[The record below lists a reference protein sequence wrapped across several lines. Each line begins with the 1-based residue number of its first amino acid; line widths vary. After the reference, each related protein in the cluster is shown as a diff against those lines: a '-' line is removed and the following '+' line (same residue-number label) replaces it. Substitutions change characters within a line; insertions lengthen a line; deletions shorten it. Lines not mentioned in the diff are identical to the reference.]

1 MLLLTD
7 RGPGPEQV
15 CLGPASSMWVLDF
28 MWERF
33 HNTSPGDYEDT
44 FIKAGDNE
52 TRKGSAQKKQQESLG
67 WAALAHW
74 EVREKGAFGT
84 GSGD

>member
-1 MLLLTD
+1 
-7 RGPGPEQV
+7 
-15 CLGPASSMWVLDF
+15 

-44 FIKAGDNE
+44 FIKAGDSE
-52 TRKGSAQKKQQESLG
+52 TRTGLALKKQEESLD

-74 EVREKGAFGT
+74 EGREKGDFRDGEFRGLAW
-84 GSGD
+84 DKLPAAHCLQV